1 MMNLAV
7 RDHTDSAPVPFVPLG
22 KLAGSA
28 CPSCLQA
35 DAFDIQAVY
44 MLDPEGW
51 IVGRNAGAQPGNAFA
66 DDGVVGA
73 HFSCLYTEAER
84 EAGVPTRHLD
94 LAAREGRCER
104 EGWRVRG
111 GGRRIWAHT
120 LISAMRDR
128 GGSLIGFAK
137 VTRDVTRQ
145 REMLLQAHRME
156 AVGHLTAGL
165 VHDFNNLLAVLLA
178 SLHRLRPSVKDEGNA
193 TALLDTAVQV
203 AQRGAA
209 LTRRMLA
216 FARRRE
222 QVAEPVDVPA
232 VVSNLLPMLR
242 QAAGPSVRVEA
253 RFPSPLAPALADPS
267 LLELALLNLVVN
279 ARDAMPDGGSVVIAA
294 REDQAG
300 EWDAAG
306 MAPGRCVCLTVADE
320 GQGMDEATLARVM
333 EPLFT
338 TKAEGKGTGLGL
350 PMIRDFAEQSGG
362 RLDLRSRPG
371 EGTTAEI
378 RLPIPAGERARQG
391 RGRRETASAPLSVLV
406 VEDNPLILMDMVGML
421 ADLGHRVL
429 EASSGGQALDTL
441 REYGADL
448 VLTDEEMPGMTG
460 TRLRAE
466 IRKAWPGLPVV
477 LASGHDGDIAE
488 VQDGPRLRKP
498 FDREELARVIDHV
511 RPPA

>member
-1 MMNLAV
+1 MMNLAA
-7 RDHTDSAPVPFVPLG
+7 RDHTDSAPVPFVSSG
-22 KLAGSA
+22 KLAGSE
-28 CPSCLQA
+28 CPSRLQV
-35 DAFDIQAVY
+35 DAFDTQAVY

-51 IVGRNAGAQPGNAFA
+51 IVGRNAGARTGNALT
-66 DDGVVGA
+66 DDEAVGT
-73 HFSCLYTEAER
+73 HFSCLYTEADR
-84 EAGVPTRHLD
+84 AAGVPTWDLD
-94 LAAREGRCER
+94 LAARDGRCER

-120 LISAMRDR
+120 LINAMHDR

-145 REMLLQAHRME
+145 REMMLQAHRME

-193 TALLDTAVQV
+193 TVLLDTAVQV

-222 QVAEPVDVPA
+222 QVAVPVDVPA

-242 QAAGPSVRVEA
+242 QAVGPSVRVEA

-294 REDQAG
+294 REEEVG

-320 GQGMDEATLARVM
+320 GQGMDKATLARVM

-350 PMIRDFAEQSGG
+350 PMIPRFCRTVGRAPRPQEPTWGRYNRRDPAP
-362 RLDLRSRPG
+362 DPSR
-371 EGTTAEI
+371 
-378 RLPIPAGERARQG
+378 RARTTTPREVRARLG
-391 RGRRETASAPLSVLV
+391 SAVCPRG
-406 VEDNPLILMDMVGML
+406 
-421 ADLGHRVL
+421 
-429 EASSGGQALDTL
+429 GGQPAH
-441 REYGADL
+441 
-448 VLTDEEMPGMTG
+448 PN
-460 TRLRAE
+460 
-466 IRKAWPGLPVV
+466 
-477 LASGHDGDIAE
+477 GHGRHAR
-488 VQDGPRLRKP
+488 GPRSPGYLRHP
-498 FDREELARVIDHV
+498 RAG
-511 RPPA
+511 RPWIRYRNMAQTSCSPTRRCRA